1 MAMDELEFAF
11 YSRISNVSYGS
22 PAFYF
27 MEDHWLHLFYS
38 SILYDIHIYRWEIIF
53 ADLYLFLSAD
63 PSCFCW
69 MDRNNDKLF
78 VAVYSWTCCFLFV
91 YETCQSSWLKRSTI
105 SYIRCYWYMQQTVN
119 LFPVCFYWRFC
130 YSLFMITYFIIDA
143 DWSKIER
150 LSSGLFCYRSQES
163 LMYWSAQGIKIE
175 LQKRLH
181 SGCLIM
187 HNYHFSGNCSF
198 VLYQRFNILLLF
210 QIWSF
215 YC

>member
-1 MAMDELEFAF
+1 MKFIFGQNWSAIMMDELEFAF

-105 SYIRCYWYMQQTVN
+105 SFIFVVIDICHKQW
-119 LFPVCFYWRFC
+119 
-130 YSLFMITYFIIDA
+130 TYFLTVFIGGFVILCL
-143 DWSKIER
+143 WSP
-150 LSSGLFCYRSQES
+150 
-163 LMYWSAQGIKIE
+163 
-175 LQKRLH
+175 
-181 SGCLIM
+181 
-187 HNYHFSGNCSF
+187 
-198 VLYQRFNILLLF
+198 ILL
-210 QIWSF
+210 
-215 YC
+215 